1 VRYGQGE
8 NNEFQAHKLPY
19 VTEVYR
25 RAEEEAV
32 GYGEKGAKTKL

>member
-19 VTEVYR
+19 VIEVYR

-32 GYGEKGAKTKL
+32 RYSGKGAETKL